1 MKINGIQLRLEK
13 TFITFVL
20 LFCSCFSY
28 ARQLNSEEMMIAKN
42 NPVPAQQVIIQ
53 FLKWYKTNLN
63 KANNFPILVK
73 DSADNFMVNKAA
85 STSYLNFLKS
95 SQCISQKYIEYW
107 KVFFD
112 DKASELRDH
121 PIQSDIPEGFDMDFV
136 LITQEPDIILNKIAN
151 LKFKIVSMNEKVAL
165 IGVRLPSDKS
175 VQYEFEMYK
184 SKAGWQI
191 GYISTPNYD

>member
-1 MKINGIQLRLEK
+1 MNGSQLRLVRAIIICSLFVGGFFSDVVAVNREQI
-13 TFITFVL
+13 ITVKQDP
-20 LFCSCFSY
+20 
-28 ARQLNSEEMMIAKN
+28 A
-42 NPVPAQQVIIQ
+42 PAQQTIIK
-53 FLKWYKTNLN
+53 FLKWYKINLN

-73 DSADNFMVNKAA
+73 DSADNFMVDKKA
-85 STSYLNFLKS
+85 SNGYLNFLKS
-95 SQCISQKYIEYW
+95 SQCISQKYIELW

-121 PIQSDIPEGFDMDFV
+121 PNPSDIPEGFDMDFV

-151 LKFKIVSMNEKVAL
+151 LKFNIISMNEKVAL

-184 SKAGWQI
+184 TKAGWQI

>member
-1 MKINGIQLRLEK
+1 MKINGIQLRLARVG
-13 TFITFVL
+13 ITCVL
-20 LFCSCFSY
+20 AFCICFSY
-28 ARQLNSEEMMIAKN
+28 GRQLISAEMMIEKN
-42 NPVPAQQVIIQ
+42 EPVRAQQVIIQ

-63 KANNFPILVK
+63 KANNFPFLVK
-73 DSADNFMVNKAA
+73 DSAGNFMVNKSACNN
-85 STSYLNFLKS
+85 YLDFLKTS
-95 SQCISQKYIEYW
+95 KCISQKYVEYW

-165 IGVRLPSDKS
+165 IGVTLPSDKS

-184 SKAGWQI
+184 NKGGWQI

>member
-1 MKINGIQLRLEK
+1 MKINSIQLRLAK
-13 TFITFVL
+13 AFITSILV
-20 LFCSCFSY
+20 FCSCFSY
-28 ARQLNSEEMMIAKN
+28 GRQFNSAEMMIVKN
-42 NPVPAQQVIIQ
+42 DPVPAQQVIIQ

-63 KANNFPILVK
+63 KASNFPFLVK
-73 DSADNFMVNKAA
+73 DSAGNFMVNKSACNN
-85 STSYLNFLKS
+85 YLDFLKTS
-95 SQCISQKYIEYW
+95 KCISQKYIEYW

-121 PIQSDIPEGFDMDFV
+121 PMQSDIPEGFDMDFV
-136 LITQEPDIILNKIAN
+136 LITQEPDIVLNKIAN

-191 GYISTPNYD
+191 GYISTLNYD

>member
-28 ARQLNSEEMMIAKN
+28 ARQLNSEEMMIVKN